1 MTATSPHAKTR
12 ALTWRVAGLWMVVL
26 AIGLAVL
33 GVVLSYRHAQSLMSI
48 LMVQVEDRA
57 TYIANHAR
65 GSFNH
70 QLSNALESAS
80 GYVRSQDAMDWQ
92 PPKDWP
98 AWVDGIYTWDGS
110 DLVNIVPAD
119 FAPPKLEELMVSRFA
134 VRPFESPAE
143 ITPQGT
149 ELLYDT
155 LAGTN
160 IVLAYHRT
168 VGANDQQLAVV
179 VRILLP
185 FLRTDLIEPLIS
197 PATGLML
204 VRSDGVATRWSQQ
217 LLSAMKFWTIKPT
230 PKYVKE
236 LRRTV
241 YGQTIF
247 DLGLTGFALV
257 TLLVAMWILVRLARK
272 ELDLAQ
278 MKSDFVADVSHE
290 LKTPLAVI
298 RMYSETLQSG
308 RITTDEKRQDYYD
321 IITRESTRLTNLINN
336 ILDFAR
342 IESGKQVYEF
352 LPINIGEVARETY
365 AAYGEQ
371 LERAKFEHRLEIEE
385 HLPLVLAD
393 RDALTQVL
401 INLISNAVKYSTDE
415 RYLLI
420 ELTTEVRRGQHGVLI
435 AMHDHGIGIRPED
448 RAKLMEGFFR
458 ASDSRVRRQRGT
470 GLGLALVKQIVDAHQ
485 GILDVESRLVKGSTF
500 RIFLPQTDDE
510 PSDNEMSDHGDEN
523 QQQSTDFDS

>member
-1 MTATSPHAKTR
+1 MAATTPHAKTR
-12 ALTWRVAGLWMVVL
+12 TLTWRVAGLWMVVL

-33 GVVLSYRHAQSLMSI
+33 GVVLSFSHAQSLMNI
-48 LMVQVEDRA
+48 LMVQVGDRA
-57 TYIANHAR
+57 TLIANHAR
-65 GSFNH
+65 GSFNR
-70 QLSNALESAS
+70 QLSSALVSAS
-80 GYVRSQDAMDWQ
+80 DYVHNQAPPKWQ

-98 AWVDGIYTWDGS
+98 TWADGIYTWDGS
-110 DLVNIVPAD
+110 QIQTIVPAD
-119 FAPPKLEELMVSRFA
+119 DAPAKLEDLMASKFA
-134 VRPFESPAE
+134 VRSFENPPE
-143 ITPQGT
+143 VTPQGT

-155 LAGTN
+155 LAGTK

-168 VGANDQQLAVV
+168 IGANSQKLAVV
-179 VRILLP
+179 VRIVLP
-185 FLRTDLIEPLIS
+185 KLRKDLIEPLIS
-197 PATGLML
+197 HATGLML
-204 VRSDGVATRWSQQ
+204 VRSDGAATRWSQQ
-217 LLSAMKFWTIKPT
+217 MLGAMKFWTIKPT
-230 PKYVKE
+230 AEYIKE

-241 YGQTIF
+241 FGQTMF

-257 TLLVAMWILVRLARK
+257 TLLGAMWILVRLARK

-308 RITTDEKRQDYYD
+308 RIATDEKRQDYYD

-342 IESGKQVYEF
+342 IETGRQVYEF
-352 LPINIGEVARETY
+352 LPINMGQVAEETY

-371 LERAKFEHRLEIEE
+371 LERAGFSHSLEIEDN
-385 HLPLVLAD
+385 LPLIMAD
-393 RDALTQVL
+393 RDAMTQVL
-401 INLISNAVKYSTDE
+401 INLISNAVKYSTSE
-415 RYLLI
+415 RFLLI
-420 ELTTEVRRGQHGVLI
+420 ELTTEVRRGRHGVLI
-435 AMHDHGIGIRPED
+435 ALHDHGIGIRPED
-448 RAKLMEGFFR
+448 RAKLMDGFFR

-500 RIFLPQTDDE
+500 RIFLPQADGE
-510 PSDNEMSDHGDEN
+510 PEDAEMSDRNDEYS
-523 QQQSTDFDS
+523 QQSTESNE